1 MKRNA
6 ALTGF
11 IFIGPY
17 KAKRCPSC
25 WVTRLV
31 TEFEEDE
38 GREDGLSR
46 SCSLCNIKAGLD
58 SPRGLQLGKVLH
70 EVHAVHR

>member
-1 MKRNA
+1 MIRNA

-17 KAKRCPSC
+17 KAKRCPTC

-31 TEFEEDE
+31 TEFRKDEE
-38 GREDGLSR
+38 GEDGLSR
-46 SCSLCNIKAGLD
+46 SCSLCDFKAGLD
-58 SPRGLQLGKVLH
+58 RPRALQVRQMLH
-70 EVHAVHR
+70 EVDTIYR